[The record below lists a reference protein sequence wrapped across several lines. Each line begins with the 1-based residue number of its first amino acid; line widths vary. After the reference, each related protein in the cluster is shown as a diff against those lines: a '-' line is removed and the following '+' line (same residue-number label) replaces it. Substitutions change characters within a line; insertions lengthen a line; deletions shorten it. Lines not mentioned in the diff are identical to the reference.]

1 MDFLN
6 EVFFYFYYA
15 GHGCADNRQWI
26 VLNEKEQKKIF
37 WPAEEKIK
45 MFLSI
50 ADSNC
55 KSLVVFD
62 CCREDLIKA
71 RARVSEAFE
80 ELD

>member
-1 MDFLN
+1 MNFLN

-26 VLNEKEQKKIF
+26 VLNEQVQNKIF
-37 WPAEEKIK
+37 WNAEEKIK
-45 MFLSI
+45 MLLSD

-62 CCREDLIKA
+62 CCREDLKGA
-71 RARVSEAFE
+71 RARVSKAFE
-80 ELD
+80 KLD